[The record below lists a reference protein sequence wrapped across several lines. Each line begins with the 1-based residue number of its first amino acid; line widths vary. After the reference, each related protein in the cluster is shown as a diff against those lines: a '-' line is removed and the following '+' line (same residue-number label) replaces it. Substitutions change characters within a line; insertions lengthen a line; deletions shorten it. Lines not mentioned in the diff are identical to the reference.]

1 MASSASASPLVAYL
15 LVLALGVVLG
25 MAILKVPELLPT
37 SGAEAPAPAPAPMTH
52 AHVSRKQGLLKALEK
67 RSTTDTR
74 FRAVVHEGV
83 RFTGAFGSS
92 GWKGAAV
99 YTDKHGNTLSLGST
113 VSQSAV
119 KEVEA
124 AAVYKSHDW
133 LKLPQMDLSASMVPG
148 KSGVKYS
155 AKLSKGLRFGRFG
168 PEPAVLAEVTNDG
181 LSLGVTASQGLSPDL
196 DVSMDVKIPV
206 PAKTKKAD
214 LIVDTKTTYK
224 AGHGKVV
231 FTLGGKASGGLDG
244 ASYGMSYD
252 LGM

>member
-52 AHVSRKQGLLKALEK
+52 AHVSRKQGLLK
-67 RSTTDTR
+67 
-74 FRAVVHEGV
+74 GV